1 MKYFLLKLI
10 LFFILYSIM
19 DTKQF
24 IYSQNQPL
32 FHPELYERSFDLPG
46 DKRTLLTVTE
56 ERSKRLPSTQVDELK
71 SPGKFNLTP
80 NDKQLSSSN
89 TRFLFKNLY
98 GETPLT
104 SLFFSDK
111 NIQNIQNLI
120 KFNVHKQINYII
132 DDQSNNELMTV
143 MRSIFVEYSAHPHLF
158 NEKMTDAE
166 RQVLLKKYTNEVDRL
181 NQIVVREIVPKI
193 VSQLQQYLD
202 YLRDAS
208 QQPLYMDK
216 PKNESVKGQKQYRSI
231 TQVLAGGQF

>member
-1 MKYFLLKLI
+1 
-10 LFFILYSIM
+10 M

-32 FHPELYERSFDLPG
+32 FHPELYERSSDLPG
-46 DKRTLLTVTE
+46 NKRTLLTVTD
-56 ERSKRLPSTQVDELK
+56 ERSKRLPSTKVDSLK

-80 NDKQLSSSN
+80 DDKQISGSN

-104 SLFFSDK
+104 FLFFSDK

-120 KFNVHKQINYII
+120 KLNVHKQMNYII
-132 DDQSNNELMTV
+132 DDQSVNELMTI
-143 MRSIFVEYSAHPHLF
+143 MRSIFVEYSAHPPLIS
-158 NEKMTDAE
+158 EKMSNAE

-181 NQIVVREIVPKI
+181 NKIVVREIVPRV
-193 VSQLQQYLD
+193 VSQLQQYVD

-208 QQPLYMDK
+208 QQPYYMDK

-231 TQVLAGGQF
+231 TQVLAGGKF